1 MLTYIV
7 TLMQILILIAAGSLV
22 YDVANYI
29 FQFVQGDMN
38 EWFYKSSNHKIKN
51 FY

>member
-7 TLMQILILIAAGSLV
+7 TLIQILILIAAGSLV
-22 YDVANYI
+22 YDVASFL
-29 FQFVQGDMN
+29 FQFDQGDIN
-38 EWFYKSSNHKIKN
+38 EWFYKGSHYKIKN

>member
-22 YDVANYI
+22 YDVANFL
-29 FQFVQGDMN
+29 FQFDRGDIN
-38 EWFYKSSNHKIKN
+38 E
-51 FY
+51 

>member
-22 YDVANYI
+22 YDFANYI
-29 FQFVQGDMN
+29 FQFDEGDNN
-38 EWFYKSSNHKIKN
+38 E
-51 FY
+51 

>member
-29 FQFVQGDMN
+29 FQFDLGDIN
-38 EWFYKSSNHKIKN
+38 E
-51 FY
+51 

>member
-7 TLMQILILIAAGSLV
+7 TLMQILIVIAAGLLV

-29 FQFVQGDMN
+29 FQFDIGDIN
-38 EWFYKSSNHKIKN
+38 E
-51 FY
+51 

>member
-29 FQFVQGDMN
+29 FQFDLGDIN
-38 EWFYKSSNHKIKN
+38 EWFYKSRHHKIKN